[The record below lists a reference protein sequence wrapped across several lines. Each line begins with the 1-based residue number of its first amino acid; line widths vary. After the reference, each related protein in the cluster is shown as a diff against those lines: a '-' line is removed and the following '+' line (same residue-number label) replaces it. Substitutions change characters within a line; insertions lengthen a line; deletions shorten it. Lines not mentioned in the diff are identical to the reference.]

1 MGARLLDA
9 DFITA
14 LFAAAAQNSAAS
26 DRFHATAKTVNLLA
40 FTFVGLIGS
49 FHKRKTIP
57 FKTGPTGEPFLV
69 RRVGEKRADFILYIL
84 KRST

>member
-1 MGARLLDA
+1 LDA
-9 DFITA
+9 DFPTA
-14 LFAAAAQNSAAS
+14 FFAAAAQNSAAP
-26 DRFHATAKTVNLLA
+26 DRFHATAKTMNLLA

-57 FKTGPTGEPFLV
+57 FKTGSTGEPFLV
-69 RRVGEKRADFILYIL
+69 RRVGEKSADFILYIL